1 MCVER
6 KRVAYLL
13 TAETVG
19 NSVHELER
27 GGCLFKGNFYNMV
40 KEKWFKFLTV
50 KYAQFMIIVAL
61 PVFVTLWCV
70 LIFFFK
76 LKYHINQDKNFSEKY
91 HMH

>member
-61 PVFVTLWCV
+61 PVFVTL
-70 LIFFFK
+70 
-76 LKYHINQDKNFSEKY
+76 
-91 HMH
+91 